1 MVRNIRTRGRKPAK
15 KMMREIRMNTTEL
28 PQGYF
33 GDNMRKPSTSIVSEW
48 TPTEIA
54 ECTIDAS
61 TSRRSNDI
69 ATKSEIVVSEGYVPA
84 AYPAP
89 TLSLGPTWPSHWPG
103 NHSPLIM
110 RAVMETGEIN
120 GKQII
125 DPRDRMM
132 KLKLNLRQS
141 TQHMEMAKTLSA
153 RYSQLYETLQSDL
166 RFTNTDKTLVNII
179 VGKINAQITVAE
191 KQIEEDKAKGGYKDL
206 AEEQEG
212 MAEPRGT
219 SNGWTT
225 FVIKVTSLT
234 TGALIREKWYAAHPQ
249 KYGRA
254 PQGPNGEALHVAT
267 QLEVPA
273 AIQKRIQDYDA
284 KFATT
289 GKYVS
294 YNQQIHG
301 DLLQSYPTPSG
312 YKAFDIYVKARS
324 DGKFNINYFYDG
336 KLHMSANNQSSQPN
350 LVSLVAYLN
359 NNYFNGET
367 LKQSGIN
374 ITEEGHPTVLYATG
388 GRGGYMSLGGH
399 YRTPKMARRNGTLMG
414 FGAMQAHDRLRSTTD
429 RDMTPYERRSLLQ
442 ARREMTLQ
450 RARQGSRIEV
460 NQEMRNQPVTRPW
473 PIQVTLSSAQINKFS
488 SEMEARLSVIGL
500 SQVMF
505 TQQAHNYIASALN
518 MMTRDE
524 AVNSSELVIEKIL
537 ANVLNNSGLLNKD
550 VQVNLKTLEHPP
562 VEFSEKLS
570 GLGSGLLKTR
580 AAMGRLLR

>member
-15 KMMREIRMNTTEL
+15 KMAREIDMNTTSL

-33 GDNMRKPSTSIVSEW
+33 GDNMRKPSTSIVSDW

-54 ECTIDAS
+54 ES
-61 TSRRSNDI
+61 TMDPY
-69 ATKSEIVVSEGYVPA
+69 KEGYIPGP
-84 AYPAP
+84 YIAP
-89 TLSLGPTWPSHWPG
+89 TPGSGATWPNHWPG
-103 NHSPLIM
+103 MHSPLIM

-132 KLKLNLRQS
+132 KLNLNLRQS

-153 RYSQLYETLQSDL
+153 RYSQLYEIMQSDL

-191 KQIEEDKAKGGYKDL
+191 KQIAEDKATGGFKDL

-267 QLEVPA
+267 QLEVPP
-273 AIQKRIQDYDA
+273 AIQKRIKDYEA

-294 YNQQIHG
+294 YDKKIHG
-301 DLLQSYPTPSG
+301 VLLKSYPTPSG
-312 YKAFDIYVKARS
+312 YKAFDIYVKARN

-336 KLHMSANNQSSQPN
+336 KLHMSANNQAIQPN
-350 LVSLVAYLN
+350 LVKLVAYLN
-359 NNYFNGET
+359 NNYFNGKT
-367 LKQSGIN
+367 LTQSGIN

-399 YRTPKMARRNGTLMG
+399 YRTPKMARRNGSLMG

-450 RARQGSRIEV
+450 KARQGAKIDV
-460 NQEMRNQPVTRPW
+460 NKEMKNQPVTRPW

-488 SEMEARLSVIGL
+488 SEMEAKLAQIGL

-505 TQQAHNYIASALN
+505 TQPAHNYIADALN

>member
-153 RYSQLYETLQSDL
+153 RYSQLYETLQSNL

-336 KLHMSANNQSSQPN
+336 KLHLSANNQSSRPN

-505 TQQAHNYIASALN
+505 TQQAHNMN
-518 MMTRDE
+518 TPWK
-524 AVNSSELVIEKIL
+524 V
-537 ANVLNNSGLLNKD
+537 
-550 VQVNLKTLEHPP
+550 
-562 VEFSEKLS
+562 
-570 GLGSGLLKTR
+570 
-580 AAMGRLLR
+580 

>member
-1 MVRNIRTRGRKPAK
+1 
-15 KMMREIRMNTTEL
+15 MMREIRMNTTEL

-153 RYSQLYETLQSDL
+153 RYSQLYETLQSNL

-336 KLHMSANNQSSQPN
+336 KLHLSANNQSSRPN

>member
-15 KMMREIRMNTTEL
+15 KMARKIDMNTTEL

-48 TPTEIA
+48 TPTEIV
-54 ECTIDAS
+54 
-61 TSRRSNDI
+61 
-69 ATKSEIVVSEGYVPA
+69 ATPDKGGYIPGP
-84 AYPAP
+84 YTTP
-89 TLSLGPTWPSHWPG
+89 TPGSGATWPSHWPG
-103 NHSPLIM
+103 MHSPLIM

-125 DPRDRMM
+125 DPRDRTM

-141 TQHMEMAKTLSA
+141 TQHMEIAKTLSA
-153 RYSQLYETLQSDL
+153 RYSQLYETMQSDL

-179 VGKINAQITVAE
+179 VGKINAQISVAE
-191 KQIEEDKAKGGYKDL
+191 KQIEDDKAKGGYKDL

-267 QLEVPA
+267 QLEVPP

-294 YNQQIHG
+294 YDNKIHG
-301 DLLQSYPTPSG
+301 DLLNSYPTPSG

-336 KLHMSANNQSSQPN
+336 KLHMSANNQASQPN
-350 LVSLVAYLN
+350 LVQLVAYLS
-359 NNYFNGET
+359 NNYFNGKT

-399 YRTPKMARRNGTLMG
+399 YRTPKMARRNGSLMG
-414 FGAMQAHDRLRSTTD
+414 FGAMQAHDRLRSSVD

-450 RARQGSRIEV
+450 KARQGAKINV
-460 NQEMRNQPVTRPW
+460 NKVAKNQPVTRPW
-473 PIQVTLSSAQINKFS
+473 SIQVTLSSTQINKFS
-488 SEMEARLSVIGL
+488 SEMEAKLAHIGL
-500 SQVMF
+500 SQAMF
-505 TQQAHNYIASALN
+505 TQPAHDYIADALN